1 MILDFFNQQGFEV
14 RQYPAAK
21 WVCNTD
27 KNVIPSADPLNGWQQ
42 KFDNDPL
49 KVMSSSDWKNQAS
62 SKMFMKLFKY
72 ISGANSQGQ
81 EVKMTTPVPTK
92 HTTKGYDSEETQMC
106 FWLGKKWQDQI
117 APRPLEKDAA
127 DTEVVETQPRKV
139 SFFMLLPCFCYH
151 IECSIP
157 SHFYSILT

>member
-1 MILDFFNQQGFEV
+1 MILDFVNQQGFEV

-21 WVCNTD
+21 WVCNTN

-49 KVMSSSDWKNQAS
+49 KVMSSSEWKNQAG

-139 SFFMLLPCFCYH
+139 SIFHCSLFFLFFCF
-151 IECSIP
+151 I
-157 SHFYSILT
+157 